1 MLEAAFLDANLFVP
15 TWTLDAFLSLAE
27 ARAYEPFW
35 SDKIMEEAR
44 VAIQEVRQ
52 VSKQQAQQVLDA
64 ANKAFPMA
72 LTQGWETLEQDIALP
87 DIDDRHVLA
96 AARLAGAQTIVT
108 FNLKHFPQSALAP
121 VGLEVQSPDAF
132 FESHVRWGAGI
143 MRSSDARSGKQ
154 QTSPSPHYAR
164 GNRTSQPHRSSRIRS
179 PFGRNKL
186 VRSHSPFALSNRLS
200 NHRLNGRFP
209 SPSRIL
215 GPFKGQASYWCYT

>member
-132 FESHVRWGAGI
+132 LSRMYDGA
-143 MRSSDARSGKQ
+143 
-154 QTSPSPHYAR
+154 PE
-164 GNRTSQPHRSSRIRS
+164 
-179 PFGRNKL
+179 L
-186 VRSHSPFALSNRLS
+186 C
-200 NHRLNGRFP
+200 
-209 SPSRIL
+209 
-215 GPFKGQASYWCYT
+215 GQAMRDLVNSKHHPPRTMQEEIEHLNRIGLPVFARRLAETN